1 MSLIEVLSVLSI
13 HLLAVISPG
22 PDFFMLLKNTL
33 TYSRKTGI
41 YTAIGFGL
49 GIGVHVSYS
58 LLGLNLL
65 IKNSELL
72 YQVIS
77 YMGAAYLAYIGIMS
91 LISKTDP
98 IEQKDYANKQEISAL
113 KAIRIGF
120 ITNVLN
126 PKATLFFISLFTLV
140 VSPEASRI
148 AVTGIGVAMMINTSL
163 WFSLL
168 AVMVSHN
175 RIMPFLNQH
184 QRKINIVFGLIL
196 LAFGIKVALGV

>member
-1 MSLIEVLSVLSI
+1 MSIIEVFSILSI

-33 TYSRKTGI
+33 TYSRKVGV

-49 GIGVHVSYS
+49 GIGVHVGYS

-72 YQVIS
+72 YQIIT
-77 YMGAAYLAYIGIMS
+77 YLGAGYLTYIGIKS
-91 LISKTDP
+91 LISKPSEIAQKEYTHK
-98 IEQKDYANKQEISAL
+98 IEITPV

-140 VSPEASRI
+140 VSPNASRV
-148 AVTGIGVAMMINTSL
+148 AVTSIGLAMMINTTL

-175 RIMPFLNQH
+175 KIMPLLNRH
-184 QRKINIVFGLIL
+184 QRKMNLTFGIIL
-196 LAFGIKVALGV
+196 LAFGIKVALGA

>member
-41 YTAIGFGL
+41 YTAVGFGL

-72 YQVIS
+72 YQIIT

-91 LISKTDP
+91 LISKTTA
-98 IEQKDYANKQEISAL
+98 IEQKAYAHRQDISPL

-140 VSPEASRI
+140 VSPEASRV
-148 AVTGIGVAMMINTSL
+148 AVTGIGIAMMINTSL

-175 RIMPFLNQH
+175 RIMPFLNKH
-184 QRKINIVFGLIL
+184 QRKMNII
-196 LAFGIKVALGV
+196 FGIILIGFSVKVSLGV